1 VFKAPPGLNFIDTL
15 RTIEKCK
22 EMIGKVMGLA
32 TGLVRSLDVLVS
44 RVLVTMYNGEV
55 GKFFVMVKN

>member
-1 VFKAPPGLNFIDTL
+1 
-15 RTIEKCK
+15 
-22 EMIGKVMGLA
+22 MIGKVMGLA